1 MSTLAAISGIAGDD
15 LTYAITITYGGAPLD
30 LSPYAVSA
38 VIKPRATSP
47 DADGTAY
54 APTVTDAAAGTVTW
68 QVPHADTQVPGDR
81 AYHVRLTDAEGRI
94 ATVVYGTLT
103 LAAA

>member
-1 MSTLAAISGIAGDD
+1 MANTYFSSAGVNDALAGYPA
-15 LTYAITITYGGAPLD
+15 
-30 LSPYAVSA
+30 
-38 VIKPRATSP
+38 
-47 DADGTAY
+47 
-54 APTVTDAAAGTVTW
+54 VTDAAAGAVSW

-81 AYHVRLTDAEGRI
+81 AYHVRLTDSEGRI